1 MKEWVR
7 RNSLEGL
14 AVMFLSLSM
23 VGVYLNIMDAR
34 TAHPQKL
41 GEQPIPSGFS
51 FADSRRDHLVALYDD
66 LPKWIEQHCVAI
78 PECDHGSAEAKC
90 GLSGPLKIR
99 CTRDQEGGK

>member
-51 FADSRRDHLVALYDD
+51 FADSRGDHLVALYDD
-66 LPKWIEQHCVAI
+66 LPKWIEQHCVAVMPDPPPNSDRI
-78 PECDHGSAEAKC
+78 RDWPA
-90 GLSGPLKIR
+90 LKLR
-99 CTRDQEGGK
+99 CTPDKERK